1 LGTMGRTSSCPEIPK
16 QEIEK
21 ILDIPDHKIADR
33 LGTSAYCISY
43 WRRKYGLIKQRN
55 RVLRDIEKLLS
66 EKCLVSSHDYRIRD
80 YLSKLIVLKE
90 LAERGYSVLTVKYRK
105 GGSGR
110 YFRFTLPNTIP
121 RYFIY
126 REECENQ
133 LVDMLANMIF
143 KRIRIRDQKHIKRF
157 IAIVKEYAKKNS
169 FPEHIAD
176 KLASR
181 VEDLLRRN
189 FAETMKSTK

>member
-1 LGTMGRTSSCPEIPK
+1 
-16 QEIEK
+16 
-21 ILDIPDHKIADR
+21 
-33 LGTSAYCISY
+33 
-43 WRRKYGLIKQRN
+43 
-55 RVLRDIEKLLS
+55 
-66 EKCLVSSHDYRIRD
+66 
-80 YLSKLIVLKE
+80 
-90 LAERGYSVLTVKYRK
+90 
-105 GGSGR
+105 
-110 YFRFTLPNTIP
+110 
-121 RYFIY
+121 
-126 REECENQ
+126 